1 VAAVVAASG
10 IAVYAS
16 IEADRV
22 QVLVL
27 ALGLAAVAVF
37 GAGLTT
43 AATGTVLAGLA
54 GLAAA
59 WSVSAWTRGSGA
71 PGGTIF
77 AAAALFGA
85 AELAYW
91 SLEQVSVADE
101 PELAAQRLAGLA
113 VRVTGALLLG
123 SVLLASLGLHAG
135 GGVILEAVGVAAAIG
150 LLVLVVILA
159 RAGHETVER

>member
-1 VAAVVAASG
+1 
-10 IAVYAS
+10 VYAS
-16 IEADRV
+16 LEADRV

-27 ALGLAAVAVF
+27 ALGLAAVAVL
-37 GAGLTT
+37 GVGLTT
-43 AATGTVLAGLA
+43 AAPGSVLAGLA

-59 WSVSAWTRGSGA
+59 WSVSAWTRGSDA

-77 AAAALFGA
+77 AAAAIFGV

-91 SLEQVSVADE
+91 SLEQVSVSDE
-101 PELAAQRLAGLA
+101 PELAARRLAGLA

-123 SVLLASLGLHAG
+123 SILLASLGLHAG
-135 GGVILEAVGVAAAIG
+135 GGVGLEAVGVAAAVG

-159 RAGHETVER
+159 RAGHETPER

>member
-1 VAAVVAASG
+1 VAAVVATSG

-16 IEADRV
+16 LEADRV

-27 ALGLAAVAVF
+27 ALGLAAVAVL
-37 GAGLTT
+37 GVGLTT
-43 AATGTVLAGLA
+43 AAPGTVLGGLA

-101 PELAAQRLAGLA
+101 PELAGRRLAGLA
-113 VRVTGALLLG
+113 VRVTAALLLG

-135 GGVILEAVGVAAAIG
+135 GGVVLEAVGVAAAIG

-159 RAGHETVER
+159 RAGHETIER